1 VIHLSDVTDIGR
13 AWAERQH
20 TATPRVTSS
29 WTATWQDA
37 IRLGLVEPDKRHELA
52 SLCAVAAR
60 QRWRELRP
68 DAPPAH
74 QGATKTNAQ
83 RRATTGRVVAS
94 VTMPAALLEQTRAL
108 ASRAHTSVSGVV
120 VEALEGLLGG
130 RRKSVRP

>member
-1 VIHLSDVTDIGR
+1 MITDPCEIGR

-20 TATPRVTSS
+20 VAAPRVDST
-29 WTATWQDA
+29 WHATWREA
-37 IRLGLVEPDKRHELA
+37 LRLGLVERDKRHELA

-108 ASRAHTSVSGVV
+108 ASRAHTSVSAVV
-120 VEALEGLLGG
+120 VEALEGLLGS